1 MKKSR
6 LKWIPLFST
15 NFAGVLN
22 DNLLKALIGF
32 VGVAWIGEENK
43 ALLVSAA
50 AALLVIPYIFLSPLS
65 GKLAKEH
72 PKSLIIQWAKFAE
85 ILIMIIAITGF
96 FISNVYIVLFGMFL
110 MGLQS
115 CIYSPSKY
123 GIIRDIGGKELISFG
138 TGAMEMITFIAVLLG
153 TFFAGIISDTHQHFS
168 NPKTESI
175 IIAASLMGIAI
186 IGWLTS
192 MNINPQESEPE
203 DDSDDTLNP
212 LLYPVKWF
220 KWSKNITGLNYTV
233 LGLSIFWMI
242 GSLVQMNLYI
252 YCDDFLSLSNS
263 ATGTIM
269 ALVAIGIGLGCYI
282 AGVVSNHKVNTHL
295 VPIGG
300 MGMTISMLLIFLLQ
314 PEPTLFTIL
323 IFIFAFFAGFFKIP
337 LNSFIQDQVKGR
349 ELGPVLAYN
358 NQMVFIAI
366 LMSAGIF
373 SLIEGAFN
381 AHIVFLAVLIIT
393 IIITTILFFKIPG
406 AGKRKGL

>member
-1 MKKSR
+1 MEKKR
-6 LKWIPLFST
+6 LKWMPLFST

-22 DNLLKALIGF
+22 DNLLKTLIGF
-32 VGVAWIGEENK
+32 VGVAWIGQENK

-72 PKSLIIQWAKFAE
+72 PKAEIIQWAKFAE

-96 FISNVYIVLFGMFL
+96 FISNVYIVLIGMFL

-153 TFFAGIISDTHQHFS
+153 TFFGGIISDAHNYFS

-175 IIAASLMGIAI
+175 IIAVALMGLAI

-192 MNINPQESEPE
+192 MKIDPKESEPE

-212 LLYPVKWF
+212 LLYPIKWF
-220 KWSKNITGLNYTV
+220 KWSKSIKGLNYTV

-252 YCDDFLSLSNS
+252 YCEKFLSLSNT

-269 ALVAIGIGLGCYI
+269 ALVAIGIGLGCYA
-282 AGVVSNHKVNTHL
+282 AGVVSNHKVKTQL

-300 MGMTISMLLIFLLQ
+300 IGMAISMLLIFILN
-314 PEPTLFTIL
+314 PGTTLFTIL
-323 IFIFAFFAGFFKIP
+323 ITIFAFFAGFFKIP
-337 LNSFIQDQVKGR
+337 LNAFIQDRVKGR

-366 LMSAGIF
+366 LISAGIF
-373 SLIEGAFN
+373 TLIERAFDSR
-381 AHIVFLAVLIIT
+381 IVFLAVLIIT
-393 IIITTILFFKIPG
+393 IIITTIIFFKLPG
-406 AGKRKGL
+406 AGKRKDA